1 MPNRVLSLL
10 LITASLLAGC
20 GGGSDPKFTVA
31 VIGDMPYG
39 TSPTDTV
46 QFLANPAFI
55 NAINLDPDVSLVL
68 HVGDI
73 HSGKEYC
80 TEAYDKAVF
89 EQWKAFRIPVVYTP
103 GRSVT
108 EFYGTCFLLGVG
120 IGYWAL
126 FVTIA
131 AEQFG
136 TNLRSTVAT
145 TVPNFIRGT
154 VILLVPAFQFLRGQ
168 FGGDDQ
174 AVITGALI
182 VGVFTI
188 GVALVALRAI
198 HETFGRDMNF
208 LEE

>member
-20 GGGSDPKFTVA
+20 GGGSDPKSTVA

-103 GRSVT
+103 GDN
-108 EFYGTCFLLGVG
+108 E
-120 IGYWAL
+120 WADCHK
-126 FVTIA
+126 VKEGAGSYNA
-131 AEQFG
+131 A
-136 TNLRSTVAT
+136 TAT
-145 TVPNFIRGT
+145 SRCVR
-154 VILLVPAFQFLRGQ
+154 
-168 FGGDDQ
+168 
-174 AVITGALI
+174 
-182 VGVFTI
+182 
-188 GVALVALRAI
+188 
-198 HETFGRDMNF
+198 
-208 LEE
+208 